1 MYYYMNF
8 KNTLNLKIE
17 SVKSQNILDIKCT
30 YEEIICFRRQQIL
43 SNKFS
48 IIFKKKNAAI
58 KASTT
63 SHNKFWFAVVVVVCW
78 CYAMMLDV

>member
-1 MYYYMNF
+1 MTF

-30 YEEIICFRRQQIL
+30 YEEMLCFRRQQIL

-58 KASTT
+58 KASLQRHTI
-63 SHNKFWFAVVVVVCW
+63 NFG
-78 CYAMMLDV
+78 LQL